1 MLNHFAGMDEYRY
14 ELYTDLKKLKQL
26 SLFPEPYNN
35 QLAIAR
41 SQLLS
46 AQSYNK
52 PDTIVFMNKLP
63 LQYKDRSG
71 YVYVFKYKE
80 KKEDNSWKLGTVGLL
95 PKDEAEYEFKDK
107 DEKKE
112 EAQAYDFTD
121 ITGTKLA
128 AETSEK
134 EQLQKLLKKLLYS
147 KRKSA
152 AQFYTD
158 SEKYGD
164 VDIPNIRF

>member
-1 MLNHFAGMDEYRY
+1 ME
-14 ELYTDLKKLKQL
+14 
-26 SLFPEPYNN
+26 
-35 QLAIAR
+35 
-41 SQLLS
+41 
-46 AQSYNK
+46 
-52 PDTIVFMNKLP
+52 KLP